1 MSAFQVRRGKPLH
14 TAIHIRCF
22 WSFCFLCLRYFLFG
36 RILYKLAIGKSSH
49 EAGRD
54 YEGDSESEDEG
65 ADDDDAKHT
74 KSH

>member
-1 MSAFQVRRGKPLH
+1 M
-14 TAIHIRCF
+14 
-22 WSFCFLCLRYFLFG
+22 CLRYFLFG